1 MALLIQKVK
10 GHASLVFVS
19 FLMTCLMVVSQLWQ
33 PKLLQKVMTAIM
45 NEDNQELKNVG
56 ILLIAVAVVG
66 LIAGILNTILAAKVS
81 QEVASEI
88 RADGFKK
95 IQTFSFAD
103 IEKFSSSNLVVRL
116 TNDVNQIQM
125 IVMMTLQTILRI
137 PILFIGSFIL
147 AMLTLPKLWWVIIL
161 LVVLVLLTVMSL
173 FGLMG
178 KHFTKIQG
186 YIEKVNTIAKEN
198 LTGIRVVKSFVQ
210 EENETKKFTNI
221 SDKLAKHTITVG
233 NLFSIM
239 IPTFMLI
246 SSLAIVAPIYFAAD
260 LATTDLEVIGA
271 IVSFMNYLMQI
282 MMSIIIGGMMM
293 MMASRGMVSL
303 QRLNEVL
310 ETEPTLTYLD
320 KDVKPIT
327 SGEVVFDHVSFT
339 YNGDDHPTL
348 KDITFKAE
356 EGEVVGVVG
365 ATGAGKSTLAQMI
378 ARMYDPTE
386 GNIYVGE
393 ANLKEVG
400 KEDLRE
406 NIALV
411 LQKAILFSGTI
422 ADNLRQG
429 DKKADEAKMEKASRI
444 AQAKEFIEKEAD
456 GFMSPVEERGANFS
470 GGQKQ
475 RLSISRGVIGDPK
488 ILVLD
493 DSTSALDA
501 RSEKLVKEALA
512 NELTGTTTFI
522 IAQKIS
528 SVVQADTILVLD
540 EGHLVAQGTH
550 KELLQTSDVYRE
562 IYETQKAKEVE

>member
-246 SSLAIVAPIYFAAD
+246 SSLAIVASIYFAAD

-303 QRLNEVL
+303 KRLNEVL

-320 KDVKPIT
+320 KDVKSIT